1 MLKAILVF
9 VSVIVFVV
17 GAIVLSNNFSSLH
30 HGDASFVYETSSVD
44 ESVAGQV
51 HQYLIDHNV
60 YEGLQGEVL
69 LLKKDKAGVWVA
81 KFPVYKGGDVAP
93 EILKDIEK
101 LSLGI
106 KQAVLNNAPF
116 EIHITNSGYQSV
128 QFFKI

>member
-1 MLKAILVF
+1 MIKAILVF

-17 GAIVLSNNFSSLH
+17 GAIVLSNNFSNLQ

-44 ESVAGQV
+44 KSIAEQV
-51 HQYLIDHNV
+51 HQYLIDQKV
-60 YEGLQGEVL
+60 YDGLQGEVL
-69 LLKKDKAGVWVA
+69 LLKKNKAGVWVA
-81 KFPVYKGGDVAP
+81 KFPVYQGGDVAP
-93 EILKDIEK
+93 EVLKDLQT

-106 KQAVLNNAPF
+106 KQSVLNNEPL